1 MTDYLITYNP
11 DSEYLQHFNRNHDKK
26 SGRFT
31 FGDGDG
37 DGTVNER
44 KSKEKSTST
53 EPKRKAIE
61 STKELSKF
69 FVKNAKTNA
78 EFTRTAKE
86 VSELDIAKK
95 IGAGV
100 LGGGIGSA
108 AILAGIGLLTENP
121 VLFIPAAELAY
132 VGIVG
137 GGGITASAFIEQ
149 AKLTKIKNDFEE
161 FDLASAP
168 NPTVNVKKK

>member
-11 DSEYLQHFNRNHDKK
+11 NSEYLQHFNRNHDKK

-37 DGTVNER
+37 DGIVNER
-44 KSKEKSTST
+44 KQKET

-95 IGAGV
+95 IGAAV
-100 LGGGIGSA
+100 AGGGIGSA
-108 AILAGIGLLTENP
+108 AILAGIGLLTNNP
-121 VLFIPAAELAY
+121 VWYIPAAELAY
-132 VGIVG
+132 IGVVG
-137 GGGITASAFIEQ
+137 GGGITASTFIEQ

-168 NPTVNVKKK
+168 NPTVNVKKR